1 MRTSI
6 RYVPDTDR
14 LMICDNCSAELTNQ
28 FCSQCGQDQ
37 RNYHLAF
44 HKIIINVVEENF
56 HFDGRVLNT
65 LKLLILKPG
74 ELSKEFSLNRRA
86 KYVPAVRLYLF
97 ASVLFFFIFALVR
110 SGSVDGFNSENRFA
124 PAALIETNT
133 TILELNLGPEYRAKL
148 ELIRT
153 REGSLANRILVQW
166 ANTIRSENDFKD
178 SFINRELLPMA
189 IDAMVS
195 PQRTFGLL
203 IDNFA
208 LVLFIGL
215 PAHALILKF
224 FYFGN
229 YRRYYIEHLV
239 FLMHVHTIGF
249 FIFSIFAGITLIN
262 TSNLIIDTS
271 TQLFRILLIFIF
283 FIYQYV
289 ALKRYYEQGWI
300 RTSCKFIAL
309 NTLYGALLGFEL
321 FSTAAFTLNELQ
333 NT

>member
-1 MRTSI
+1 
-6 RYVPDTDR
+6 
-14 LMICDNCSAELTNQ
+14 MICDNCSAELTDR
-28 FCSQCGQDQ
+28 FCSQCGQNR
-37 RNYHLAF
+37 RNYHLTF

-110 SGSVDGFNSENRFA
+110 SGSLDGSNPENPIA
-124 PAALIETNT
+124 PQGPIERNT
-133 TILELNLGPEYRAKL
+133 TILELNLSPEYRAKL

-153 REGSLANRILVQW
+153 REDSLANQILVQW
-166 ANTIRSENDFKD
+166 ANAIRSDNDFKD
-178 SFINRELLPMA
+178 SFVNRELLPMA

-195 PQRTFGLL
+195 PQRTISLL

-249 FIFSIFAGITLIN
+249 LIFSIFACITLIN
-262 TSNLIIDTS
+262 ASNLILDNTM
-271 TQLFRILLIFIF
+271 QLIRILLIFLF
-283 FIYQYV
+283 FIYQYI
-289 ALKRYYEQGWI
+289 ALKRYYDQGWVM
-300 RTSCKFIAL
+300 TSCKFIAL
-309 NTLYGALLGFEL
+309 NTLYGVLLGFEL
-321 FSTAAFTLNELQ
+321 FSTAAFTFNKLQ

>member
-1 MRTSI
+1 
-6 RYVPDTDR
+6 
-14 LMICDNCSAELTNQ
+14 MICDNCSAELTDR
-28 FCSQCGQDQ
+28 FCSKCGQNR
-37 RNYHLAF
+37 RNYHLTF

-56 HFDGRVLNT
+56 HFDGRVLKT

-110 SGSVDGFNSENRFA
+110 SGSLDESNSKN
-124 PAALIETNT
+124 
-133 TILELNLGPEYRAKL
+133 TILELNLSPEYRVKL

-153 REGSLANRILVQW
+153 REDSLANQILVQW
-166 ANTIRSENDFKD
+166 ANAIRSDNDFKD
-178 SFINRELLPMA
+178 SFVNRELLPMA

-195 PQRTFGLL
+195 PQRTISLL

-249 FIFSIFAGITLIN
+249 LIFSIFTSITLIN
-262 TSNLIIDTS
+262 ASNLILDNTM
-271 TQLFRILLIFIF
+271 QLIRILLISLF
-283 FIYQYV
+283 FIYQYI
-289 ALKRYYEQGWI
+289 ALKRYYDQGWVM
-300 RTSCKFIAL
+300 TSCKFIGL
-309 NTLYGALLGFEL
+309 NTLYGVLLGLEL